1 MTSIRPGSA
10 GDRESLF
17 TLVSRIENFNREEK
31 ELACEVIAAALAS
44 ETSGYSLLVALGPQN
59 QLAGFICY
67 GPIPITEK
75 RWDIYWIAVDP
86 QGARK
91 GIGSKLLQA
100 MENEL
105 GQGQRIYIDT
115 SSTPGYDSAR
125 NFYERHGYQ
134 VACLLPDFYRDG
146 DHKIVF
152 SKEL

>member
-1 MTSIRPGSA
+1 MISIRPGSA
-10 GDRESLF
+10 GDREALF
-17 TLVSRIENFNREEK
+17 ALVSRIGNFNREEQ
-31 ELACEVIAAALAS
+31 ELACEVIGEALAS
-44 ETSGYSLLVALGPQN
+44 DTSGYSLLVALGPRD

-100 MENEL
+100 METAL

-125 NFYERHGYQ
+125 NFYERHGYL

-152 SKEL
+152 CKVL